1 MAGLDHEERFL
12 FREEILALAAAL
24 AEGSALD
31 NVEDL
36 LVDLIT
42 SSHFDAEVV
51 TLERSLQA
59 MLGQRQGSTLV
70 TALTAAPEVFDEVAE
85 VRVPPEVHERLV
97 AWRARFGLAI
107 DNALN
112 FLNNPDGIQGHNF
125 ATQIAH
131 VEDRR
136 VLQGRLT
143 LVRYNNEPQFFV
155 ADASVYVGLVAD
167 ILERLGPYLEPEAID
182 AESVARLR
190 EAIEAG
196 RLDEF
201 AAPLLLEKAGNA

>member
-24 AEGSALD
+24 TEGSALD

-70 TALTAAPEVFDEVAE
+70 TALTAAPEVFDEVTELRLPAE
-85 VRVPPEVHERLV
+85 VIDRL
-97 AWRARFGLAI
+97 AGWRARFGLAI
-107 DNALN
+107 DNALS
-112 FLNNPDGIQGHNF
+112 FLSNPDGIQGHNF
-125 ATQIAH
+125 TTQVAH
-131 VEDRR
+131 ADDRR
-136 VLQGRLT
+136 TLQGRLT
-143 LVRYNNEPQFFV
+143 FVRYSNESEFFI
-155 ADASVYVGLVAD
+155 ADANVFLEVAAEVLD
-167 ILERLGPYLEPEAID
+167 KLGTHISREDVDL
-182 AESVARLR
+182 ESVTRLKEAVNLIERRTAPR
-190 EAIEAG
+190 EEA
-196 RLDEF
+196 
-201 AAPLLLEKAGNA
+201 

>member
-24 AEGSALD
+24 TEGSALD

-70 TALTAAPEVFDEVAE
+70 TALTAAPEVFDEVTELRLPAE
-85 VRVPPEVHERLV
+85 VVDRL
-97 AWRARFGLAI
+97 AGWRARFGLAI
-107 DNALN
+107 DNALS
-112 FLNNPDGIQGHNF
+112 FLSNPDGIQGHNF
-125 ATQIAH
+125 TTQVAH
-131 VEDRR
+131 ADDRR
-136 VLQGRLT
+136 TLQGRLT
-143 LVRYNNEPQFFV
+143 FVRYSNESEFFI
-155 ADASVYVGLVAD
+155 ADASVFLQVAAD
-167 ILERLGPYLEPEAID
+167 LLDKLGTHISRDDVDQESVTRLKEAVNLLERRTAPRDEA
-182 AESVARLR
+182 
-190 EAIEAG
+190 
-196 RLDEF
+196 
-201 AAPLLLEKAGNA
+201 

>member
-24 AEGSALD
+24 TEGSALD

-70 TALTAAPEVFDEVAE
+70 TALTAAPEVFDEVTELRLPAE
-85 VRVPPEVHERLV
+85 MVDRL
-97 AWRARFGLAI
+97 AGWRARFGLAI
-107 DNALN
+107 DNALS
-112 FLNNPDGIQGHNF
+112 FLSNPDGIQGHNF
-125 ATQIAH
+125 TTQVAH
-131 VEDRR
+131 ADDRR
-136 VLQGRLT
+136 TLQGRLT
-143 LVRYNNEPQFFV
+143 FVRYSNESEFFI
-155 ADASVYVGLVAD
+155 ADASVFLQVAAD
-167 ILERLGPYLEPEAID
+167 LLDKLGTHISRD
-182 AESVARLR
+182 DVDQESVTRLK
-190 EAIEAG
+190 EAVNLIERRTAP
-196 RLDEF
+196 RDE
-201 AAPLLLEKAGNA
+201 A

>member
-24 AEGSALD
+24 TEGSALD

-70 TALTAAPEVFDEVAE
+70 TALTAAPEVFDEVTELRLPAE
-85 VRVPPEVHERLV
+85 VVDRL
-97 AWRARFGLAI
+97 AGWRARFGLAI
-107 DNALN
+107 DNALS
-112 FLNNPDGIQGHNF
+112 FLSTPDGIQGHNF
-125 ATQIAH
+125 TTQVAH
-131 VEDRR
+131 ADDRR
-136 VLQGRLT
+136 TLQGRLT
-143 LVRYNNEPQFFV
+143 FVRYSNESEFFI
-155 ADASVYVGLVAD
+155 ADASVFLQVAAD
-167 ILERLGPYLEPEAID
+167 LLDKLGTHISRD
-182 AESVARLR
+182 DVDQESVTRLK
-190 EAIEAG
+190 EAVNLIERRTAP
-196 RLDEF
+196 RDE
-201 AAPLLLEKAGNA
+201 A

>member
-24 AEGSALD
+24 TEGSALD

-70 TALTAAPEVFDEVAE
+70 TALTAAPEVFDEVTELRLPAE
-85 VRVPPEVHERLV
+85 VVDRL
-97 AWRARFGLAI
+97 AGWRARFGLAI
-107 DNALN
+107 DNALS
-112 FLNNPDGIQGHNF
+112 FLSNPDGIQGHNF
-125 ATQIAH
+125 TTQVAH
-131 VEDRR
+131 ADDRR
-136 VLQGRLT
+136 TLQGRLT
-143 LVRYNNEPQFFV
+143 FVRYSNESEFFI
-155 ADASVYVGLVAD
+155 ADANVFVQVAAD
-167 ILERLGPYLEPEAID
+167 VLDKLGTHISRED
-182 AESVARLR
+182 VDQESVTRLK
-190 EAIEAG
+190 EAVDLIERRTAP
-196 RLDEF
+196 RDE
-201 AAPLLLEKAGNA
+201 A

>member
-24 AEGSALD
+24 TEGSALD

-70 TALTAAPEVFDEVAE
+70 TALTAAPEVFDEVTELRLPAE
-85 VRVPPEVHERLV
+85 VVDRL
-97 AWRARFGLAI
+97 AGWRARFGLAI
-107 DNALN
+107 DNALS
-112 FLNNPDGIQGHNF
+112 FLSNPDGIQGHNF
-125 ATQIAH
+125 TTQVAH
-131 VEDRR
+131 ADDRR
-136 VLQGRLT
+136 TLQGRLT
-143 LVRYNNEPQFFV
+143 FVRYSNESEFFI
-155 ADASVYVGLVAD
+155 ADANVFLEVAAD
-167 ILERLGPYLEPEAID
+167 LLDKLGTHISRD
-182 AESVARLR
+182 DVDQESVTRLKEAVNLIERRTAPR
-190 EAIEAG
+190 EEA
-196 RLDEF
+196 
-201 AAPLLLEKAGNA
+201 

>member
-24 AEGSALD
+24 TEGSALD

-70 TALTAAPEVFDEVAE
+70 TALTAAPEVFDEVAQL
-85 VRVPPEVHERLV
+85 RLPPEVVDRL
-97 AWRARFGLAI
+97 AGWRARFGLAI
-107 DNALN
+107 DNALS
-112 FLNNPDGIQGHNF
+112 FLSNPDGIQGHNF
-125 ATQIAH
+125 TTQVAH
-131 VEDRR
+131 ADDRR
-136 VLQGRLT
+136 TLQGRLT
-143 LVRYNNEPQFFV
+143 FVRYSNESEFFI
-155 ADASVYVGLVAD
+155 ADANVFLEVAAEVLD
-167 ILERLGPYLEPEAID
+167 KLGTHISREDVEQ
-182 AESVARLR
+182 ESVTRLKEAVNLIERRTAPR
-190 EAIEAG
+190 EEA
-196 RLDEF
+196 
-201 AAPLLLEKAGNA
+201 

>member
-24 AEGSALD
+24 TEGSALD

-70 TALTAAPEVFDEVAE
+70 TALTAAPEVFDEVTQL
-85 VRVPPEVHERLV
+85 RLPPEVVDRL
-97 AWRARFGLAI
+97 AGWRARFGLAI
-107 DNALN
+107 DNALS
-112 FLNNPDGIQGHNF
+112 FLSNPDGIQGHNF
-125 ATQIAH
+125 TTQVAH
-131 VEDRR
+131 ADDRR
-136 VLQGRLT
+136 TLQGRLT
-143 LVRYNNEPQFFV
+143 FVRYSNESEFFI
-155 ADASVYVGLVAD
+155 ADASVFLQVAAD
-167 ILERLGPYLEPEAID
+167 LLDKLGTHISRED
-182 AESVARLR
+182 VDQESVTRLKEAVNLIERRTAPR
-190 EAIEAG
+190 EEA
-196 RLDEF
+196 
-201 AAPLLLEKAGNA
+201 

>member
-24 AEGSALD
+24 TEGSALD

-70 TALTAAPEVFDEVAE
+70 TALTAAPEVFDEVTELRLPAE
-85 VRVPPEVHERLV
+85 VVDRL
-97 AWRARFGLAI
+97 AGWRARFGLAI
-107 DNALN
+107 DNALS
-112 FLNNPDGIQGHNF
+112 FLSNPDGIQGHNF
-125 ATQIAH
+125 TTQVAH
-131 VEDRR
+131 ADDRR
-136 VLQGRLT
+136 TLQGRLT
-143 LVRYNNEPQFFV
+143 FVRYSNESEFFI
-155 ADASVYVGLVAD
+155 ADASVFHQVAAD
-167 ILERLGPYLEPEAID
+167 LLDKLGTHISRD
-182 AESVARLR
+182 DVDQESVTRLK
-190 EAIEAG
+190 EAVNLIERRTAP
-196 RLDEF
+196 RDE
-201 AAPLLLEKAGNA
+201 A

>member
-24 AEGSALD
+24 TEGSALD

-70 TALTAAPEVFDEVAE
+70 TALTAAPEVFDEVTELRLPAE
-85 VRVPPEVHERLV
+85 VVDRL
-97 AWRARFGLAI
+97 AGWRARFGLAI
-107 DNALN
+107 DNALS
-112 FLNNPDGIQGHNF
+112 FLSNPDGIQGHNF
-125 ATQIAH
+125 TTQVAH
-131 VEDRR
+131 ADDRR
-136 VLQGRLT
+136 TLQGRLT
-143 LVRYNNEPQFFV
+143 FVRYSNESEFFI
-155 ADASVYVGLVAD
+155 ADANVFLEVAAEVLDKLGTHISREDVDQDSVTRLKEAVNL
-167 ILERLGPYLEPEAID
+167 IERRTAPREEA
-182 AESVARLR
+182 
-190 EAIEAG
+190 
-196 RLDEF
+196 
-201 AAPLLLEKAGNA
+201 

>member
-24 AEGSALD
+24 TEGSALD

-70 TALTAAPEVFDEVAE
+70 TALTAAPEVFDEVAQL
-85 VRVPPEVHERLV
+85 RLPPEVVDRL
-97 AWRARFGLAI
+97 AGWRARFGLAI
-107 DNALN
+107 DNALS
-112 FLNNPDGIQGHNF
+112 FLSNPDGIQGHNF
-125 ATQIAH
+125 TTQVAH
-131 VEDRR
+131 ADDRR
-136 VLQGRLT
+136 TLQGRLT
-143 LVRYNNEPQFFV
+143 FVRYSNESEFFI
-155 ADASVYVGLVAD
+155 ADASVFLQVAAD
-167 ILERLGPYLEPEAID
+167 LLDKLGTHISRD
-182 AESVARLR
+182 DVDQESVTRLKEAVNLIERRTAPR
-190 EAIEAG
+190 EEA
-196 RLDEF
+196 
-201 AAPLLLEKAGNA
+201 

>member
-24 AEGSALD
+24 TEGSALD

-70 TALTAAPEVFDEVAE
+70 TALTAAPEVFDEVAQL
-85 VRVPPEVHERLV
+85 RLPPEVVDRL
-97 AWRARFGLAI
+97 AGWRARFGLAI
-107 DNALN
+107 DNALS
-112 FLNNPDGIQGHNF
+112 FLSNPDGIQGHNF
-125 ATQIAH
+125 TTQVAH
-131 VEDRR
+131 VDDRR
-136 VLQGRLT
+136 TLQGRLT
-143 LVRYNNEPQFFV
+143 FVRYSNESEFFI
-155 ADASVYVGLVAD
+155 ADANVFVQVAAD
-167 ILERLGPYLEPEAID
+167 LLDKLGTHISRED
-182 AESVARLR
+182 VDQESVTRLK
-190 EAIEAG
+190 EAVDLIERRTAP
-196 RLDEF
+196 RDE
-201 AAPLLLEKAGNA
+201 A

>member
-24 AEGSALD
+24 TEGSALD

-70 TALTAAPEVFDEVAE
+70 TALTAAPEVFDEVTELRLPAE
-85 VRVPPEVHERLV
+85 VVDRL
-97 AWRARFGLAI
+97 AGWRARFGLAI
-107 DNALN
+107 DNALS
-112 FLNNPDGIQGHNF
+112 FLSNPDGIQGHNF
-125 ATQIAH
+125 TTQVAH
-131 VEDRR
+131 ADDRR
-136 VLQGRLT
+136 TLQGRLT
-143 LVRYNNEPQFFV
+143 FVRYSNESEFFI
-155 ADASVYVGLVAD
+155 ADASVFLQVAAD
-167 ILERLGPYLEPEAID
+167 LLDKLGTHISRD
-182 AESVARLR
+182 DVDQESVTRLK
-190 EAIEAG
+190 EAVNLIE
-196 RLDEF
+196 RRT
-201 AAPLLLEKAGNA
+201 APRNEA

>member
-24 AEGSALD
+24 TEGSALD

-70 TALTAAPEVFDEVAE
+70 TALTAAPEVFDEVTQL
-85 VRVPPEVHERLV
+85 RLPPEVVDRL
-97 AWRARFGLAI
+97 AGWRARFGLAI
-107 DNALN
+107 DNALS
-112 FLNNPDGIQGHNF
+112 FLSNPDGIQGHNF
-125 ATQIAH
+125 TTQVAH
-131 VEDRR
+131 ADDRR
-136 VLQGRLT
+136 TLQGRLT
-143 LVRYNNEPQFFV
+143 FVRYSNESEFFI
-155 ADASVYVGLVAD
+155 ADANVFLEVAAEVLD
-167 ILERLGPYLEPEAID
+167 KLGTHISRED
-182 AESVARLR
+182 VDQESVTRLKEAVNLIERRTAPR
-190 EAIEAG
+190 EEA
-196 RLDEF
+196 
-201 AAPLLLEKAGNA
+201 